1 MPVAWPGSSRRW
13 AAVVI
18 IGMVL
23 FPATARGES
32 PQEIADWTAVGANV
46 ATGTLLGQPISL
58 SGTHVFDLPISRV
71 DGSWPDFAG
80 PDFTPPLTTTD
91 VIQIGATTPAESYT
105 LQFGSPVIDPVLYVG
120 SLGSRLDFP
129 AGTQI
134 TKISGDSGF
143 TVSGSTV
150 TGTPRSALGPDG
162 VNDAN
167 GTVQLAG
174 TFASISFSATY
185 VLVSPEDGVLLQ
197 AGASA
202 PPMTPPPP
210 PPPPTTTTTPPPPTT
225 PPPAT
230 TPTPSAVPVPGR
242 TAAAT
247 VSSGVVLIKTGSTYR
262 PLTGATSVPIGSTID
277 ARKGTVTITTAAD
290 PLPAGDPRHRL
301 QTGTFSAGIFAI
313 KQQPQRHRKQTPSTD
328 VLLETAPHAIAH
340 ARCTRTGPPTK
351 GIVRMLHGVVK
362 GVYRVLAGASTIAL
376 THGTFTVQDRCDG
389 TLTHLT
395 RGRATVTITRGRHRI
410 LHLSAGRSYL
420 AQARLFA
427 AKQKAARGELTR
439 SRATGPAPSSAR
451 PTVDARGARLRR
463 VASAPKGR
471 ARPRLGRR
479 W

>member
-1 MPVAWPGSSRRW
+1 M
-13 AAVVI
+13 I
-18 IGMVL
+18 IGAAL
-23 FPATARGES
+23 FPAAARGSS
-32 PQEIADWTAVGANV
+32 PQEIADWTAVGANT

-58 SGTHVFDLPISRV
+58 SGTHVFDVPISRV

-80 PDFTPPLTTTD
+80 PDFTPPLVTTD
-91 VIQIGATTPAESYT
+91 VIQIGATVPAESYT
-105 LQFGSPVIDPVLYVG
+105 FQFGSAVSDPVLYVG

-150 TGTPRSALGPDG
+150 TGTPRSAVGPDG

-185 VLVSPEDGVLLQ
+185 VPISPEDGVLLQ

-202 PPMTPPPP
+202 PPVTPPPPP
-210 PPPPTTTTTPPPPTT
+210 PPPPTTTTPPPSTTTTPPPPATPTT
-225 PPPAT
+225 PSPPT
-230 TPTPSAVPVPGR
+230 TPAAATVPVAGQ

-247 VSSGVVLIKTGSTYR
+247 VSGGVVLIKTGTTYQ

-290 PLPAGDPRHRL
+290 SLPAGDPRHRL

-313 KQQPQRHRKQTPSTD
+313 KQQAERHRDQVPPAD
-328 VLLETAPHAIAH
+328 VLLRTAPHAIAH

-362 GVYRVLAGASTIAL
+362 GAYRVLAGASTTAL

-395 RGRATVTITRGRHRI
+395 RGHATVTITRGRHRHRT
-410 LHLSAGRSYL
+410 LRLSAGQSYL
-420 AQARLFA
+420 AKVRLFA
-427 AKQKAARGELTR
+427 AKQKAARGL
-439 SRATGPAPSSAR
+439 SSLVFHWPSPIVNEAQGVSVSVWA
-451 PTVDARGARLRR
+451 AQA
-463 VASAPKGR
+463 
-471 ARPRLGRR
+471 
-479 W
+479 